1 MSSYI
6 SSNANRFYTALE
18 SAYGQVAT
26 ITASNRIPALKL
38 TVEQQQ
44 EVTERKDKT
53 GSRTFPGTPPGGRL
67 RTQFELRTY
76 MTNSQAQS
84 GGPTYGPLFQAALG
98 GEPAVF
104 AGGTVAS
111 STAAGRL
118 GFTAPHGL
126 PTGQAVTCGGE
137 VRFVA
142 AIVDAETVQL
152 NAPFTTAPAAGG
164 AVGAT
169 TTYGPATE
177 LPSVSVFD
185 YWDPATAV
193 QRLLRGAAVNQLEIV
208 VNGDFHEFHF
218 SGPAQDVVDSSS
230 FSAQAGDALESY
242 PAEPAV
248 GGFDYSIVPGNLG
261 EAWLGTTESQF
272 FTITS
277 AQVTVKNALDTRGKE
292 FGSRVPLAISP
303 GRRTVTADLELYE
316 MDDAATAGLYQAAR
330 QQSPIAVMFQLG
342 GTAGQL
348 MGVYMGSVIPV
359 VPEFDDSGNRL
370 QWRFRGSRAQGTVDD
385 EITVAFG

>member
-18 SAYGQVAT
+18 SAYGQVAA
-26 ITASNRIPALKL
+26 ITAGNRIPALKL

-44 EVTERKDKT
+44 ATADRKDKT

-76 MTNSQAQS
+76 MTSSQGAS
-84 GGPTYGPLFQAALG
+84 GGPVHGPLFQAALG
-98 GEPAVF
+98 GAPATF

-111 STAAGRL
+111 STTAGRL

-126 PTGQAVTCGGE
+126 TTGQAVTCGGE
-137 VRFVA
+137 LRFVA
-142 AIVDAETVQL
+142 AIVDAATVQL
-152 NAPFTTAPAAGG
+152 NAPFTAAAAGA

-177 LPSVSVFD
+177 LPSVSVYD

-193 QRLLRGAAVNQLEIV
+193 QRLLRGAAVNELDIV
-208 VNGDFHEFHF
+208 LNGDYHEFHF
-218 SGPAQDVVDSSS
+218 SGLAQDVLDSSS
-230 FSAQAGDALESY
+230 FSAQAGDALASY
-242 PAEPAV
+242 PEEPTV
-248 GGFDYSIVPGNLG
+248 GAFDYTIVPGNLG
-261 EAWLGTTESQF
+261 QAWLGTAASQF

-277 AQVTVKNALDTRGKE
+277 AQVTVKNGLDTRSKE
-292 FGSRVPLAISP
+292 FGSRVPLAVAP
-303 GRRTVTADLELYE
+303 GRRTVTADLELYG
-316 MDDAATAGLYQAAR
+316 MDDDATTGLYQAAR
-330 QQSPIAVMFQLG
+330 QQSPITVMFQLG
-342 GTAGQL
+342 QTAGQL

-370 QWRFRGSRAQGTVDD
+370 EWSFRSSRAQGTVDD